1 MQKRSGLYWTEE
13 DVHNRL
19 KQIMT
24 REFNNV
30 YDLMQEREIDMRT
43 AAYVLAM
50 NRIGQAVE
58 ALGTSRYFNGKDA

>member
-1 MQKRSGLYWTEE
+1 
-13 DVHNRL
+13 
-19 KQIMT
+19 MT